1 MFFLNNNNSN
11 INNNNNI
18 NINNNNNNSN
28 NTRVKTNYKITCF
41 GVVITPLSRKNM
53 LDHANY
59 SIGREEFKLLY
70 IELIDWP
77 KAYGEFSK
85 SAPVTS

>member
-1 MFFLNNNNSN
+1 MLLSLCFLNKNKSN
-11 INNNNNI
+11 INNNNN
-18 NINNNNNNSN
+18 NNNN

-41 GVVITPLSRKNM
+41 GVVITPLSTKNM

-70 IELIDWP
+70 IELIDRP
-77 KAYGEFSK
+77 KTYGEFSK